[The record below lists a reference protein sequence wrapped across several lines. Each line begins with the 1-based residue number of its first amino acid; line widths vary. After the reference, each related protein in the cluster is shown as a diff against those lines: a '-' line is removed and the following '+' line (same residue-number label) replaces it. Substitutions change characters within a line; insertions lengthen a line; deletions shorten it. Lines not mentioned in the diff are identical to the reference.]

1 MSNNGF
7 TKRYVGPAFIR
18 GKTNIPCQLDGRKA
32 ADSGM
37 CFFQGKPV
45 CCADRQFGA
54 DWLENAK
61 NQKKLDFFFTKNDKI
76 AA

>member
-7 TKRYVGPAFIR
+7 TKRYVGPAFSR
-18 GKTNIPCQLDGRKA
+18 GKTNTPCRLDGQKA

-37 CFFQGKPV
+37 CFFQGKRV
-45 CCADRQFGA
+45 CFADRQFRAGS
-54 DWLENAK
+54 LENAK

>member
-7 TKRYVGPAFIR
+7 TKRYVGPAFGR
-18 GKTNIPCQLDGRKA
+18 GKTNTPRQLDGQKA
-32 ADSGM
+32 DDSDM
-37 CFFQGKPV
+37 CFFQGKRV
-45 CCADRQFGA
+45 CFAGRQFRPGS
-54 DWLENAK
+54 LENAK

>member
-1 MSNNGF
+1 
-7 TKRYVGPAFIR
+7 
-18 GKTNIPCQLDGRKA
+18 
-32 ADSGM
+32 M